1 MTRTATS
8 QISATTLP
16 GYGTTPADVD
26 MKIWELELA
35 HGRQTQLMDGA
46 VAQLGRRTGL
56 DEVAHLLASVLL
68 GARHGLVEVTATNKA
83 LVEALLDT
91 GHLRRTY
98 DGDVLLDTT
107 HGIGWVDAYRKAEDE
122 ANDLARQL
130 APLYRIYDAHQWVRW
145 YLVQNTGGHLH
156 DNLNN
161 HCGTC
166 FETTQYGWVPQA
178 SGANHEE
185 IVAAYGMR
193 VCSVC
198 VPGAPAMPAYKTAGR
213 VAVEQAEAEGFC
225 VGGERVTTYRNHGD
239 RWGNCSCGARGL
251 NINQDGTL
259 RKHKS
264 IALENKA
271 RLTDPDAIHAE
282 DGSPLQVQDSSNH
295 RQTFTKRV
303 SAERAYVEA
312 MAYSQVGWTRADHRE
327 GYVAYAKRL
336 AGPLAAKAGMDVTD
350 WEATM
355 VKRVAAKVKRDS

>member
-1 MTRTATS
+1 MTRTANA

-16 GYGTTPADVD
+16 GYSTTPADVD
-26 MKIWELELA
+26 MQIYELELA
-35 HGRQTQLMDGA
+35 HGLQTQLMDGA
-46 VAQLGRRTGL
+46 TARLDRLTGL
-56 DEVAHLLASVLL
+56 DGHLLLSVLL
-68 GARHGLVEVTATNKA
+68 DARDGLVQVTANKTLVGA
-83 LVEALLDT
+83 LTAAGFLHPTDDVAAYEVNARAQQLVDDF
-91 GHLRRTY
+91 RT
-98 DGDVLLDTT
+98 
-107 HGIGWVDAYRKAEDE
+107 AEE
-122 ANDLARQL
+122 QANDLARQL
-130 APLYRIYDAHQWVRW
+130 RPLYNLYEANLWVRW

-178 SGANHEE
+178 SGATHEE
-185 IVAAYGMR
+185 IVEAYGMR

-198 VPGAPAMPAYKTAGR
+198 VPGAPAMPAYKTSGR

-239 RWGNCSCGARGL
+239 RWGTCSCGARGL

-282 DGSPLQVQDSSNH
+282 DGSPLQVEDSSDH

-312 MAYSQVGWTRADHRE
+312 MAYSQIPWSRRNAA
-327 GYVAYAKRL
+327 GYVAYAQRL
-336 AGPLAAKAGMDVTD
+336 AAPLAAKAGMEVAD

-355 VKRVAAKVKRDS
+355 VKRIAAKVKRDS